1 MKNLLV
7 VLAVLVAFAGGY
19 FISQKYDLK
28 IESKNGK
35 AKMTVTPSASPTLT
49 QPPLVGGD
57 VDEHGCKASAGYSWC
72 DAKRS
77 CIRVWEEPCGDEEA
91 IGRAL
96 AEKNKWQASDILV
109 TITKFNGKFARGL
122 VNSKTE
128 QGGGGIYWAVKE
140 KEKWIIAQDGNG
152 IPDCTVLKSYQFPK
166 EYLVGVCD

>member
-1 MKNLLV
+1 M
-7 VLAVLVAFAGGY
+7 LAILSAFVGGY
-19 FISQKYDLK
+19 FISQKYNFK
-28 IESKNGK
+28 IENKNENTK
-35 AKMTVTPSASPTLT
+35 ITPIPPTSPTLT

-72 DAKRS
+72 DAKKS
-77 CIRVWEEPCGDEEA
+77 CIRVWEEPCDDEEA
-91 IGRAL
+91 IGQAL
-96 AEKNKWQASDILV
+96 AEKNGWQASNILV

-128 QGGGGIYWAVKE
+128 QGGGGIYWAVKINN
-140 KEKWIIAQDGNG
+140 KWIIAQDGNG